1 MEKIKFE
8 YTGDW
13 YDLTVLDPRA
23 RTGTETAQI
32 FHICKAMNKRREEVR
47 QPLVEWMGKLVA
59 EMEKV
64 GDESL
69 PLMRKILAS
78 LENEKGS
85 EGVTLLTYNIH
96 KCWV

>member
-1 MEKIKFE
+1 MEEIKFE

-13 YDLTVLDPRA
+13 YDLTVLDLRA
-23 RTGTETAQI
+23 RTGPTETARI
-32 FHICKAMNKRREEVR
+32 FHTCRALNLRREEVR
-47 QPLVEWMGKLVA
+47 QPLVEWMGKLVE
-59 EMEKV
+59 EMEGI

-78 LENEKGS
+78 LEEGP

>member
-1 MEKIKFE
+1 MVEIKFE

-23 RTGTETAQI
+23 RSAPTETARI
-32 FHICKAMNKRREEVR
+32 FHTCRAMNRRREEVR
-47 QPLVEWMGKLVA
+47 QPLVEWLGKLVA
-59 EMEKV
+59 EMERI

-78 LENEKGS
+78 LEEGP
-85 EGVTLLTYNIH
+85 EGVTHLTYNIH